1 LDIQKYNTIHP
12 IELDIM
18 SHGHILDMIS
28 RLKYNSAEKKIR
40 QQKRED
46 FRQKFIDDT
55 RIAGSYSVRHSDI
68 SDEDLMDLKLK
79 IKTDIKSDR
88 KKNIIRAIIVTTILI
103 SICLFIL
110 ITRI

>member
-1 LDIQKYNTIHP
+1 
-12 IELDIM
+12 M

-55 RIAGSYSVRHSDI
+55 RIAGNYGVRHSDI
-68 SDEDLMDLKLK
+68 SDKDLMNLKLK
-79 IKTDIKSDR
+79 IKADIGRDR
-88 KKNIIRAIIVTTILI
+88 KRNIIRAVIVTTILI

-110 ITRI
+110 INRI